1 MKHILIVG
9 LVLTSFI
16 SLAQEQLAFED
27 AVLIALK
34 ENIDLKNSRNDLYTF
49 KSQKTTDQMA
59 FLPDLNLSAQGGQT
73 QGQQINQV
81 TGQGA
86 NVTNDTFFGSV
97 SSNIGIFQG
106 NARIQSLRESS
117 YRLAS
122 MESMVSRTTQDVIY
136 NTAIQFLQVLLDQEL
151 KTIAEQNLVA
161 QQLILAE
168 IAGFV
173 EAGSRA
179 EADKYTQEAD
189 VKSFELLVVQ
199 ASNRLL
205 NDKAALS
212 QLLQLDPSIEFEVV
226 NPGWD
231 VTSVDPTAY
240 NLDNL
245 YEIAIENR
253 ADLDQFKNTEL
264 ADRQNVKGALSGYLP
279 TVSVGVSYS
288 SQYSNPNIDTL
299 SIPTFGE
306 QFGSLNPQLQ
316 YGFMVNIPIF
326 DRLTTRNSRVRA
338 KMRYANSMNNT
349 LFLQKSIKIEV
360 KRAYLNFIDVAQGYV
375 VSLAQADAAKL
386 AFDTQNESYNVGI
399 ATQVERS
406 NANQTYVNAL
416 ADLAQTRY
424 RLLFQ
429 SIMLDYAIG
438 VLTIEGINN

>member
-1 MKHILIVG
+1 MKHILVVA
-9 LVLTSFI
+9 LVLTSLI
-16 SLAQEQLAFED
+16 SVAQQQQLTFED
-27 AVLIALK
+27 AVTIALV
-34 ENIDLKNSRNDLYTF
+34 ENIQLKNSRNDLYTF

-59 FLPDLNLSAQGGQT
+59 FLPDLNISAQGGQT

-86 NVTNDTFFGSV
+86 NVTNDSFFGSV

-106 NARIQSLRESS
+106 NSRIQALKESS

-122 MESMVSRTTQDVIY
+122 QESFVARTTQDVIY
-136 NTAIQFLQVLLDQEL
+136 NTAILFLQVLLDQEL
-151 KTIAEQNLVA
+151 KSIAEQNLVV
-161 QQLILAE
+161 QQVILEE
-168 IAGFV
+168 ITGFV

-189 VKSFELLVVQ
+189 VKSFELLVIQ
-199 ASNRLL
+199 ADNRLL

-212 QLLQLDPSIEFEVV
+212 QLLQLDPSIEFEVI

-231 VTSVDPTAY
+231 ILGIDPTGF
-240 NLDNL
+240 NLDSL
-245 YEIAIENR
+245 YRKAIDNR

-264 ADRQNVKGALSGYLP
+264 ADRHGVKRALSGYLP
-279 TVSVGVSYS
+279 SVTVGANYS

-299 SIPTFGE
+299 EIPNFGE

-316 YGFMVNIPIF
+316 YGFRVNIPIF
-326 DRLTTRNSRVRA
+326 NRLMTRNARISA
-338 KMRYANSMNNT
+338 KMRYENSVNSTNN
-349 LFLQKSIKIEV
+349 LEKSIKIEV
-360 KRAYLNFIDVAQGYV
+360 KRAYLNFMDVAQGYT
-375 VSLAQADAAKL
+375 VSTAQADAAKL

-406 NANQTYVNAL
+406 NANQTYVNSL
-416 ADLAQTRY
+416 ADLAQIRY

-429 SIMLDYAIG
+429 SVMLDYATG
-438 VLTIEGINN
+438 VLTVEGIN

>member
-1 MKHILIVG
+1 MG
-9 LVLTSFI
+9 
-16 SLAQEQLAFED
+16 QEQLTFED
-27 AVLIALK
+27 AVTIALV
-34 ENIDLKNSRNDLYTF
+34 ENIDLKNSRNNLYTF

-59 FLPDLNLSAQGGQT
+59 FLPDLSLSASGGQT
-73 QGQQINQV
+73 KGQQINQV

-97 SSNIGIFQG
+97 NSNLGIFEG
-106 NARIQSLRESS
+106 NARIQALRESS

-122 MESMVSRTTQDVIY
+122 MESFVARTTQDVIY

-151 KTIAEQNLVA
+151 KHIAEQNLAV
-161 QQLILAE
+161 QQIILAE
-168 IAGFV
+168 ITGFV

-179 EADKYTQEAD
+179 EADRYTQDAD
-189 VKSFELLVVQ
+189 VKSFELLVIQ
-199 ASNRLL
+199 ANNRLL
-205 NDKAALS
+205 NDKATLS

-231 VTSVDPTAY
+231 IIGIDPTAH
-240 NLDNL
+240 NLDSL
-245 YEIAIENR
+245 YVQAINNR

-264 ADRQNVKGALSGYLP
+264 ADRHNVKGALSGYLP
-279 TVSVGVSYS
+279 SVTVGINYS

-299 SIPTFGE
+299 NIPSFGE
-306 QFGSLNPQLQ
+306 QFGTSNPQLQ
-316 YGFMVNIPIF
+316 YGFRVNIPVF
-326 DRLTTRNSRVRA
+326 DRLRTRNNRINA
-338 KMRYANSMNNT
+338 KMQYENSINNT
-349 LFLQKSIKIEV
+349 INLEKSIKIEV

-375 VSLAQADAAKL
+375 VSVAQTDAAKL

-406 NANQTYVNAL
+406 NANQTYVNSL

-429 SIMLDYAIG
+429 SIMLDYATG
-438 VLTIEGINN
+438 VLTVEGIN